1 MKFEQNIRTNDRQSS
16 KGNQLK
22 WENEGMVEYMIS
34 HLLKKSSLAE
44 NEFVCYDLEEIKYG
58 TVIYNGVKSPDF
70 LGKGWQIITLER
82 LFRNF
87 FGESL
92 QMRWIE

>member
-1 MKFEQNIRTNDRQSS
+1 
-16 KGNQLK
+16 
-22 WENEGMVEYMIS
+22 MVEKTW
-34 HLLKKSSLAE
+34 HKEK
-44 NEFVCYDLEEIKYG
+44 EFVCYDLEEIKYG

>member
-1 MKFEQNIRTNDRQSS
+1 
-16 KGNQLK
+16 
-22 WENEGMVEYMIS
+22 MIS
-34 HLLKKSSLAE
+34 HLLKKSTLAE
-44 NEFVCYDLEEIKYG
+44 DEFVCYDLEKIKYG
-58 TVIYNGVKSPDF
+58 TVIYNGVNSPDF

>member
-1 MKFEQNIRTNDRQSS
+1 MYSVRLLLQM
-16 KGNQLK
+16 KGNSK
-22 WENEGMVEYMIS
+22 R
-34 HLLKKSSLAE
+34 HLLWSVYE

>member
-1 MKFEQNIRTNDRQSS
+1 MAQRK
-16 KGNQLK
+16 
-22 WENEGMVEYMIS
+22 
-34 HLLKKSSLAE
+34 
-44 NEFVCYDLEEIKYG
+44 G

>member
-1 MKFEQNIRTNDRQSS
+1 MGKNVKAKVSGIKLIIPDT
-16 KGNQLK
+16 
-22 WENEGMVEYMIS
+22 EGLVEYMIS